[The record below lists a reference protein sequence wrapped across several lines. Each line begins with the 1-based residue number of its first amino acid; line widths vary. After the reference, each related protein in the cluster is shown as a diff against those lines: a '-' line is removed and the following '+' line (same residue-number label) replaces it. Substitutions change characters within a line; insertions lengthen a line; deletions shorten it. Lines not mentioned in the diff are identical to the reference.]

1 MGGNP
6 LAELVTLGQ
15 SVWLDD
21 IGRDFI
27 RSGELKKLI
36 EEDGVVG
43 LTSNPTIFFKAITK
57 GAAYDEETRR
67 LAESGAST
75 SDILETLMVDDIRLA
90 AAELLPVFERT
101 KLLDGW
107 VSIEVAPAF
116 AHDTQG
122 TVSEAKRIRA
132 LVDRPNV
139 FVKVPG
145 TAEGVGAIR
154 ELVGQGL
161 SINVTLIF
169 SLDRYVEVLEAYL
182 SGLELLA
189 ARRAAGDQLPGLP
202 DVHSV
207 ASFFVSRVDTLVDKL
222 LDERLRSRAETSG
235 PGVPG
240 VPGVSEEPGEA
251 SVRGK
256 AAVANAKLAYELFRS
271 TFAGRRWDALESQG
285 ANRQRPLWAST
296 STKNPAY
303 SDILYVQELIGP
315 HTVNTMPLST
325 MEAFRDH
332 GRPVETIT
340 DGLDAARAA
349 LDAVAAEGISMTDVT
364 SRLEV
369 EGVLAFADSFES
381 LYAAVDEK
389 RAAFLEK
396 AQG

>member
-90 AAELLPVFERT
+90 AAELLPVFECT
-101 KLLDGW
+101 KSLDGW
-107 VSIEVAPAF
+107 VSIEVAPEF

-145 TAEGVGAIR
+145 TAEGIGAIR

-222 LDERLRSRAETSG
+222 LDERLRSRAGTSG

-240 VPGVSEEPGEA
+240 VPGKSEDQGAA

-271 TFAGRRWDALESQG
+271 TFAGRRWEALESQG

-340 DGLDAARAA
+340 EGLDAARAA

-381 LYAAVDEK
+381 LYVAVDEK

>member
-27 RSGELKKLI
+27 CSGELKKLI

-145 TAEGVGAIR
+145 TAEGIGAIR

-222 LDERLRSRAETSG
+222 LDERLRSPGGTSRS
-235 PGVPG
+235 GVPG
-240 VPGVSEEPGEA
+240 KSEDQGAA

-271 TFAGRRWDALESQG
+271 TFAGRRWEALESQG

-340 DGLDAARAA
+340 EGLDAARAA

-381 LYAAVDEK
+381 LYAAVDKK

>member
-90 AAELLPVFERT
+90 TAELLPVFERT
-101 KLLDGW
+101 KSLDGW

-145 TAEGVGAIR
+145 TVEGIGAIR

-222 LDERLRSRAETSG
+222 LDERLRSRAGTSG

-240 VPGVSEEPGEA
+240 VPGKSEDQGAA

-271 TFAGRRWDALESQG
+271 TFAGRRWEALESQG

-340 DGLDAARAA
+340 EGLDAARAA

-369 EGVLAFADSFES
+369 EGVLAFAESFES